1 MSVIANI
8 PHWKNPGEIDVIVN
22 LIKHYYRNLN
32 FCVITPYDA
41 QRAAIQKSLENE
53 KLPWETVYNL
63 DSFQGL

>member
-1 MSVIANI
+1 M
-8 PHWKNPGEIDVIVN
+8 IVN
-22 LIKHYYRNLN
+22 LIKHYYRKLN